1 VVGGNSCLVEGEVD
15 IDLGTSAVRLIR
27 MATAEVN
34 VCYAMLRQRNTHIT
48 LNHISSASNYIYCA
62 SFLIHLLG
70 GSSTIFPSRL
80 LFKKREW

>member
-34 VCYAMLRQRNTHIT
+34 VCYATTKKHPYSIKPYF
-48 LNHISSASNYIYCA
+48 IS
-62 SFLIHLLG
+62 FELHLLRLVPH
-70 GSSTIFPSRL
+70 SSSRG
-80 LFKKREW
+80 